1 MGLQPNSSVSQQL
14 ALPLFTLRAV
24 CPYFSFT
31 ASFMSV
37 PAIPLL
43 LLADL
48 NDILRFQSLVGTSR
62 AWSPT
67 LSGALKNNCSQISS
81 SISSPGRNRH
91 KYLRLVPAFDQLCW
105 VHQAN

>member
-1 MGLQPNSSVSQQL
+1 MVLQPNSYVSQQL

-48 NDILRFQSLVGTSR
+48 NDILRFQSLIAR
-62 AWSPT
+62 AALCIQELQQFLEGLGICCLWSE
-67 LSGALKNNCSQISS
+67 SE
-81 SISSPGRNRH
+81 
-91 KYLRLVPAFDQLCW
+91 LRLSMFTISLISLV
-105 VHQAN
+105 VYTVE